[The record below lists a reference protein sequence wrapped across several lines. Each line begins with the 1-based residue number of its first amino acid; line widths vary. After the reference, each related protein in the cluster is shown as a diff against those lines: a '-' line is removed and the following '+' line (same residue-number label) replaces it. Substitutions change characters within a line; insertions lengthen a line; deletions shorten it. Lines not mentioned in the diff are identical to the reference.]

1 MKNLDEFKRFL
12 MKSEFSSNTINCYLR
27 DVKVFLQQLHKEVA
41 QLDEF
46 DLLAYKQVLLK
57 KEASVITVN
66 RKLASINTFCR
77 YLYAEKEEVLEQY
90 HVKLIKNRDK
100 PEYKGIQQEM
110 SPLLK
115 ELVYKSK
122 KPLHICILEVLLGT
136 GIRVSELV
144 DLNLKDVVFSETNV
158 SLSETRGYIRI
169 LGKGMVNRT
178 LAMNHQVET
187 AIKEYLKVRKQT
199 DSNRLLIGQRGALG
213 RGAVEIILKNYGKQ
227 LNMDLTPHM
236 LRHTV
241 GYQLVKKNTPMTT
254 IQQILGHESILTT
267 NLYTQTTEQDKA
279 DALYSLVW

>member
-1 MKNLDEFKRFL
+1 MNKLDGFKLYL

-27 DVKVFLQQLHKEVA
+27 DVKGFLSQLQKDILV
-41 QLDEF
+41 LDEF
-46 DLLAYKQVLLK
+46 DLLEYKQVLLK
-57 KEASVITVN
+57 QEVSVITVN

-77 YLYAEKEEVLEQY
+77 YLWETNQIIEEY

-100 PEYKGIQQEM
+100 PEYKGIQPEM
-110 SPLLK
+110 LPLLK
-115 ELVYKSK
+115 ELVYQSKS
-122 KPLHICILEVLLGT
+122 PLHICILELLLGT

-144 DLNLKDVVFSETNV
+144 NLNLNDIT
-158 SLSETRGYIRI
+158 LSETRGFIRI

-178 LAMNHQVET
+178 LPMNQKVET
-187 AIKEYLKVRKQT
+187 AITEYLKVRKET
-199 DSNRLLIGQRGALG
+199 KSNRLFIGQRGAMG
-213 RGAVEIILKNYGKQ
+213 RGAVEIILKNYGKK
-227 LNMDLTPHM
+227 LDVPITPHM

-279 DALYSLVW
+279 DALNSLAW

>member
-1 MKNLDEFKRFL
+1 LNTLDGFKLYL

-27 DVKVFLQQLHKEVA
+27 DVKVFLQQLHQEILE
-41 QLDEF
+41 LDEF
-46 DLLAYKQVLLK
+46 DLLEYKQVLLK

-77 YLYAEKEEVLEQY
+77 YLFETTQLPEQY

-100 PEYKGIQQEM
+100 PEYKGIQLEKL
-110 SPLLK
+110 PLLK
-115 ELVYKSK
+115 ELVYQSK
-122 KPLHICILEVLLGT
+122 KPLHICILELLLGT
-136 GIRVSELV
+136 GIRVSEMV
-144 DLNLKDVVFSETNV
+144 NLNLNDVVFSETR
-158 SLSETRGYIRI
+158 SSIHI

-178 LAMNHQVET
+178 LPMNQKVET
-187 AIKEYLKVRKQT
+187 AIKEYLKVREQIN
-199 DSNRLLIGQRGALG
+199 SNRLLIGQRGALG
-213 RGAVEIILKNYGKQ
+213 RGAVEIILKNYGKK
-227 LNMDLTPHM
+227 LDMGLTPHM

-279 DALYSLVW
+279 DALNSLAW

>member
-1 MKNLDEFKRFL
+1 

-27 DVKVFLQQLHKEVA
+27 DVKGFLQQLHKDILV
-41 QLDEF
+41 LDEF
-46 DLLAYKQVLLK
+46 DLLEYKQVLLK
-57 KEASVITVN
+57 QNITVITVN

-77 YLYAEKEEVLEQY
+77 YLWETNKVSEEY

-100 PEYKGIQQEM
+100 PEYKGIQPEM
-110 SPLLK
+110 LPLLK
-115 ELVYKSK
+115 ELVYQSK
-122 KPLHICILEVLLGT
+122 KPLHICILELLLGT

-144 DLNLKDVVFSETNV
+144 NLNLNDVTLSEKTT
-158 SLSETRGYIRI
+158 SLSETRGYIHI

-178 LAMNHQVET
+178 LPMNQKVET
-187 AIKEYLKVRKQT
+187 AIKEYLKVRKET
-199 DSNRLLIGQRGALG
+199 KSNRLLIGQRGALG
-213 RGAVEIILKNYGKQ
+213 RGAVEIILKNYGKK
-227 LNMDLTPHM
+227 LDIDITPHM

-279 DALYSLVW
+279 DALNSLAW